1 MKPHESH
8 LNAISAVPALERLER
23 ATASLDPPFAVVDLD
38 AFWANAADMERRA
51 ASKPIRLAS
60 KSVRCR
66 ALQERVL
73 ARPGFQGTLAFTL
86 PEALWLARCGFEDIV
101 VAYPSVDRGALR
113 ELVKLT
119 AERPAARVS
128 IMVDSVAQLELL
140 DAAAAT
146 AAATA
151 GAAAT
156 ATTAGAAAATA
167 TAGAVGAAAAATATA
182 GATAT
187 GGGQAG
193 RAGIG
198 LAPVR
203 VCLELDAGLWL
214 LGGRVRIGARRSPIH
229 TPAQAA
235 TLARAILAHPGVQLV
250 GIMAYEA
257 QIAGLGDAP
266 PGPGLVGGWRSLGG
280 WRSHF
285 RAHAVHLMQA
295 ASARELAARR
305 AAAVEAVRAIAPLEL
320 VNGGGT
326 GSLEGTS
333 REAAVTE
340 IAAGSGLYGPLLF
353 DAYRAFTPRPAALF
367 ALPIVRRPGPGV
379 ATALGGGYLA
389 SGPADSARL
398 PRPHLPPGLRLDGQE
413 GAGEVQTPVLGAP
426 ADALAVG
433 DRIWMRHAKAGELCE
448 RFDRLFLIEG
458 SRIVE
463 EVPTYRGEGQCF
475 L

>member
-1 MKPHESH
+1 M
-8 LNAISAVPALERLER
+8 NAISTEPTLERLER

-101 VAYPSVDRGALR
+101 VAYPTADRGALR
-113 ELVKLT
+113 ELVQLT
-119 AERPAARVS
+119 HERPETRVS

-140 DAAAAT
+140 DAAAAPAGAT
-146 AAATA
+146 AAVTAPA

-156 ATTAGAAAATA
+156 APADAAATAPAGAAAVAT
-167 TAGAVGAAAAATATA
+167 TDAAPAD
-182 GATAT
+182 ATAT

-193 RAGIG
+193 RAGDG

-214 LGGRVRIGARRSPIH
+214 LGGRVRVGAKRSPIH

-235 TLARAILAHPGVQLV
+235 ALARAIVAHPGVQLV

-266 PGPGLVGGWRSLGG
+266 SGRGLVGGWGTHL
-280 WRSHF
+280 
-285 RAHAVHLMQA
+285 RAHVVHLLQA
-295 ASARELAARR
+295 TSARELAARR
-305 AAAVEAVRAIAPLEL
+305 AAAVRAVRAIAPLEL

-353 DAYRAFTPRPAALF
+353 DTYRAFTPRPAALF
-367 ALPIVRRPGPGV
+367 ALPIVRRPAPGV
-379 ATALGGGYLA
+379 ATVLGGGYLA

-398 PRPHLPPGLRLDGQE
+398 PRPHLPPDLRLDRQE
-413 GAGEVQTPVLGAP
+413 GAGEVQTPVLGAA
-426 ADALAVG
+426 ADTLAVG
-433 DRIWMRHAKAGELCE
+433 DRVWMRHAKAGELCE
-448 RFDRLFLIEG
+448 RFDRLHLIEG